1 MSLYQTNKSTLY
13 NDTIYDHLFIT
24 QLAWFDNGCIFNS
37 IENKCSKNQYQM
49 NDNKET
55 PDCNSFIKALFIA
68 ERIGVG

>member
-37 IENKCSKNQYQM
+37 IENKCSKNQYQI

-55 PDCNSFIKALFIA
+55 PDSHSFMQFLAQHK
-68 ERIGVG
+68 RIGVG